1 MWRLNKVL
9 DCSPKAHQRSKRNQF
24 SLVNG
29 CRKNKLSINNMKI
42 IDIVLFPFFI
52 ICSLLLHCRY
62 FRRSTFFF
70 QFLLHFQKSML
81 KCQYGY
87 WKVYTLILC
96 YINYETVWSIISILN
111 LTTNNSIHILRLNIK
126 TFYYNVFFKIISW
139 YTWFSYESNVK

>member
-9 DCSPKAHQRSKRNQF
+9 DCSPKAHQTSKRNQF

-42 IDIVLFPFFI
+42 IDIVLFPCFI

-87 WKVYTLILC
+87 WKVYTLILYC
-96 YINYETVWSIISILN
+96 INHVTVWNKISILN
-111 LTTNNSIHILRLNIK
+111 LKTNKINRSSIMSVSK
-126 TFYYNVFFKIISW
+126 FYYDTLDLHI
-139 YTWFSYESNVK
+139 TLM

>member
-9 DCSPKAHQRSKRNQF
+9 DCSPKAHQTSKRNQF

-42 IDIVLFPFFI
+42 IDIVLFPFYI

-62 FRRSTFFF
+62 FRRSFSNFCYIF
-70 QFLLHFQKSML
+70 KKSML

-96 YINYETVWSIISILN
+96 SINHVTVWNKISILN
-111 LTTNNSIHILRLNIK
+111 LKTNKIK
-126 TFYYNVFFKIISW
+126 SFFYNVCFRILSW
-139 YTWFSYESNVK
+139 YTWFLYFSNVK